1 MATHDPGTEPG
12 GRHDAGVHRRVH
24 FAAGGKTT
32 LLIVAAIAL
41 SAWGGRWVYQRWT
54 HVYIDDARIEG
65 EVITIASR
73 VSGWITELPVIE
85 GDDVKK
91 GDLLARVDDRDSRL
105 RREALAAKLKAIE
118 NQMAVVRAQA
128 GQIDQETLGRYE
140 SEQNRLAAAEAQAA
154 ALSVQVKQAH
164 DDYQR
169 ARELAEA
176 KWLSPQAME
185 RARTAFE
192 QAQENHRR
200 ALAEIAAVRGTLSAA
215 RGSRRQIE
223 VMERQLTVLRHQA
236 DEVRAEIERQDVDIA
251 DRRIVS
257 PADGK
262 IVMTFVRRGEHVAPG
277 QRILMF
283 HDPDEIWVEA
293 NVKETDI
300 RLLRPG
306 MKAEIRVDAYPGR
319 VYAGEVF
326 RIGRA
331 ATSQFA
337 LLPDPN
343 PSGNF
348 TKITQRLPVRIKLM
362 EKHAELRP
370 GMMVEVSIAVG
381 ND

>member
-1 MATHDPGTEPG
+1 MASQDPGTEPG
-12 GRHDAGVHRRVH
+12 GRHDAGTRRRTH

-32 LLIVAAIAL
+32 LLIAAAIAL

-91 GDLLARVDDRDSRL
+91 GDLLAQVDDRDSRL

-215 RGSRRQIE
+215 HGSRRQIE